1 MTWLRERLGTLDL
14 KDLSR
19 AGGWG
24 RRGYGL
30 DVLDD
35 GVDLRRL
42 EIVAGARHAG
52 RAVADVFADKFF
64 VAAQGFARQHRSVL
78 PGSLLHHGVA
88 DTAGL
93 AEQAQPFPLGV
104 VERRIGR
111 ALSENSRRR
120 RHQERRN
127 KNASSHCYPP
137 NL

>member
-1 MTWLRERLGTLDL
+1 MTWLRERLETFDV

-35 GVDLRRL
+35 GVDLRGL
-42 EIVAGARHAG
+42 EIVAEARHAR
-52 RAVADVFADKFF
+52 RAVADVFADQFF
-64 VAAQGFARQHRSVL
+64 VAAQGFARQHGAIL
-78 PGSLLHHGVA
+78 PGPLLHHGVA
-88 DTAGL
+88 DPAGL

-104 VERRIGR
+104 VEGRIGR

-120 RHQERRN
+120 RNQERRS

-137 NL
+137 YL

>member
-1 MTWLRERLGTLDL
+1 MLQPR
-14 KDLSR
+14 DLSR

-42 EIVAGARHAG
+42 EIVAEARHAR
-52 RAVADVFADKFF
+52 RAVADVFADQFF

-78 PGSLLHHGVA
+78 PGSLLDDGVA
-88 DTAGL
+88 DTTGL
-93 AEQAQPFPLGV
+93 AEQAQSFPLGV
-104 VERRIGR
+104 VERRVGR

-120 RHQERRN
+120 RN
-127 KNASSHCYPP
+127 
-137 NL
+137 